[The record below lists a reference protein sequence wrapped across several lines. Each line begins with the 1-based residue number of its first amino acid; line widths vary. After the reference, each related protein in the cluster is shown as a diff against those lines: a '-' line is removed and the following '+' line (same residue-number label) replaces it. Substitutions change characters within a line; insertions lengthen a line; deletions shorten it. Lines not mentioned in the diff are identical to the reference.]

1 MTSRPLAAVLVVWA
15 CAVAVGIV
23 LMTRYDSTQGATA
36 SAPATWP
43 RSSSIIPA
51 RFGATVVMFVH
62 PDCPCTRASRAELA
76 EISRTAPPTTE
87 LIITSDLAEARRFG
101 AQTSGD
107 VVVYDAA
114 GALRFHG
121 GITISRGHV
130 GHNLGHAR
138 VDAIVHGA
146 STGVAQTPVFGC
158 ALEAS
163 S

>member
-1 MTSRPLAAVLVVWA
+1 
-15 CAVAVGIV
+15 
-23 LMTRYDSTQGATA
+23 MTRYESAEGAT
-36 SAPATWP
+36 SQAPTEWP
-43 RSSSIIPA
+43 RASSLTRA
-51 RFGATVVMFVH
+51 RFGATVIMFVH

-76 EISRTAPPTTE
+76 EIASTAPPTAAF
-87 LIITSDLAEARRFG
+87 IITSDLVEARRFG

-114 GALRFHG
+114 GTLRFQG

-130 GHNLGHAR
+130 GHNLGHVR

-146 STGVAQTPVFGC
+146 TTGVAQTPVFGC